1 MELINVI
8 CLIISAQDFELSF
21 VERCTGFTGSFAH
34 YFNVVY
40 LLEPASW
47 SSIVVS
53 FYSDLVQAGA
63 DIMAGVVVPDGD
75 MLLDGSCQNQV
86 PEISSTSGEE
96 EPVDNRPPASSG
108 GPVQVDEISRTT

>member
-1 MELINVI
+1 
-8 CLIISAQDFELSF
+8 
-21 VERCTGFTGSFAH
+21 
-34 YFNVVY
+34 
-40 LLEPASW
+40 
-47 SSIVVS
+47 
-53 FYSDLVQAGA
+53 
-63 DIMAGVVVPDGD
+63 MAGVVVPDGD